1 MTVPTLDGSTS
12 RTVILLASLVAA
24 SLLCWAGK
32 VDAQAFV
39 AIVSAVLGGVIHAS
53 GNKQGAASK
62 ETPPED

>member
-53 GNKQGAASK
+53 GNKQGAGSSQV
-62 ETPPED
+62 